1 MPTYCAPLKYE
12 LKKSLS
18 LQGGG
23 GGDAGAASSPLQMR
37 EESI

>member
-23 GGDAGAASSPLQMR
+23 GDAGAASSPLQMR

>member
-18 LQGGG
+18 LQQQGR
-23 GGDAGAASSPLQMR
+23 DAAASSPSQMR